1 MEFQSRKKKT
11 LILILCLM
19 HSLLLSSN
27 QLLGVPVDFQDSSLP
42 KITHTI
48 DRKNLLDI
56 NIQPINLT
64 RSTEQ
69 DEEELKKE
77 ERQERKYI
85 YLLGDST
92 YTLPLINPNNEYYL
106 IGAFYATDPI
116 ICIENGVI
124 LGAITF
130 DKIKSDVFKKK
141 SPKSVSDLIEQ
152 GWYLCCPGYET
163 VS

>member
-1 MEFQSRKKKT
+1 MEFQSRKKKA
-11 LILILCLM
+11 IIMILCVLYCSYLTS
-19 HSLLLSSN
+19 HPLFGVSIHPDVSLLELKKAPSTGN
-27 QLLGVPVDFQDSSLP
+27 E
-42 KITHTI
+42 
-48 DRKNLLDI
+48 NLLDI
-56 NIQPINLT
+56 NIPSIDLT

-77 ERQERKYI
+77 ERQERKYM

-116 ICIENGVI
+116 ICIENGGI

-130 DKIKSDVFKKK
+130 DKIKSNVFKKK
-141 SPKSVSDLIEQ
+141 KPA
-152 GWYLCCPGYET
+152 Y
-163 VS
+163 